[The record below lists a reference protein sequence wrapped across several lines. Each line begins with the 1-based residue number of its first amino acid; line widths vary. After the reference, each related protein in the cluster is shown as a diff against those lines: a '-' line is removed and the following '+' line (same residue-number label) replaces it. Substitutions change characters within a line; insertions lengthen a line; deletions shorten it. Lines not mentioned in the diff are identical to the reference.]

1 MTMVSAPDLG
11 QDDDRGSHPVPLPEI
26 SQPVA
31 GRGFDGDL
39 TDGDPQQFGDSGA
52 NRLAVR
58 GKTGTEPHDRDIDVE
73 DLRAPGLDED
83 LLDESRRG
91 GPPPFRSALPEHRPE
106 VSCSRRPEEGVRE

>member
-11 QDDDRGSHPVPLPEI
+11 QENDRGSHPVPLPEI
-26 SQPVA
+26 SQPVT
-31 GRGFDGDL
+31 GRGFNVDV

-52 NRLAVR
+52 DGRPIR
-58 GKTGTEPHDRDIDVE
+58 GKTGTEPHARDIDVE
-73 DLRAPGLDED
+73 DLRAPGLDEV

-106 VSCSRRPEEGVRE
+106 VSCSRC